1 MDDPLLEQYTL
12 IVGRLWNFMVNG
24 IFERERERERERETL
39 TSGKA
44 VPHTFP
50 WSKIWTAV
58 GEKLLNTPPS
68 HMNCEFHYE
77 FS

>member
-12 IVGRLWNFMVNG
+12 IVGRLWNFME
-24 IFERERERERERETL
+24 ISWHIWERERERERERESEWV

-50 WSKIWTAV
+50 WSKIWFAV
-58 GEKLLNTPPS
+58 GGK
-68 HMNCEFHYE
+68 
-77 FS
+77 

>member
-24 IFERERERERERETL
+24 IFERERERETL

-44 VPHTFP
+44 KPHTFP
-50 WSKIWTAV
+50 WSKIWFAI
-58 GEKLLNTPPS
+58 GGKLLNTPPS
-68 HMNCEFHYE
+68 HMNCGFHHEFN
-77 FS
+77 